1 MLPFPRRGTRS
12 TRLRAPRR
20 GQRGSATVYVLSLVV
35 LLLAVTVGVAGFAGL
50 ATAKH
55 RATAAADLVALAA
68 ASAAGEGCPVAAD
81 TARSNGAR
89 LTSCRR
95 EGSDV
100 TVTVVIVARAP
111 FGLRPEVTAIAR
123 AGPRR

>member
-1 MLPFPRRGTRS
+1 MRLSRRRPTTTSGPC
-12 TRLRAPRR
+12 ARR

-35 LLLAVTVGVAGFAGL
+35 LLAAVTVGVAGFAGL

-55 RATAAADLVALAA
+55 RATAAADLAALAA
-68 ASAAGEGCPVAAD
+68 ASAEGDGCSVAAG
-81 TARSNGAR
+81 TARHNGAR

-100 TVTVVIVARAP
+100 TVTVALVAHAP
-111 FGLRPEVTAIAR
+111 FGLRPEVTAMAR